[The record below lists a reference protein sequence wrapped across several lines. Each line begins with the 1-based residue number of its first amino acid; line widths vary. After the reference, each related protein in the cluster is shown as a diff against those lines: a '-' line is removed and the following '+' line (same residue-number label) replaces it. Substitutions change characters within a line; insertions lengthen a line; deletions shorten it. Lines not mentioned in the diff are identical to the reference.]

1 MTKKVNETNEAV
13 NEKVNKSVDKSIK
26 LEIVKN
32 LGNYET
38 VRLGIEIELNGSN
51 AKRAFRAAKKKLDYS
66 FEKLFSNENNLLKPN
81 LNNVNNVNSTSVN
94 NTSVNNVKKL
104 RRFPQPDT
112 SEFQQLVKAVKNK
125 LIEIEEVVHNYEI
138 SKEEFNFFKKCIDY

>member
-1 MTKKVNETNEAV
+1 MTKKVNETNEAI
-13 NEKVNKSVDKSIK
+13 NEKVNKPIDKSIK
-26 LEIVKN
+26 LELLKY
-32 LGNYET
+32 LGNFET

-81 LNNVNNVNSTSVN
+81 VNNVNNVNSVN
-94 NTSVNNVKKL
+94 NSSPVNNVKKL

-112 SEFQQLVKAVKNK
+112 QEFQQLVKAARNK